1 MVEAYEYTDEELR
14 KCGDAIVWTTIYA
27 AVHNDGVVDESEKA
41 EAIKQTHVR
50 SFSTE
55 AYLMPIYKHLD
66 ANFESLF
73 DAYSSTLTGTLEEK
87 EELIQAKISEA
98 LEILTQIGPLFTE
111 RFSKDIADLYNRVF
125 HADSS
130 LFQIFMLPVLTAHL
144 NKFGKKD

>member
-98 LEILTQIGPLFTE
+98 LERTTFCAT
-111 RFSKDIADLYNRVF
+111 SKAGHSRRKWIPSMMASVETN
-125 HADSS
+125 
-130 LFQIFMLPVLTAHL
+130 
-144 NKFGKKD
+144 N